1 MNTEIKKALEDYGN
15 AMSAYSLARQNTIKC
30 ELEERATRKAVV
42 LARENLHAVERD
54 ELGF

>member
-1 MNTEIKKALEDYGN
+1 MNPEIQKALEDYGH

-30 ELEERATRKAVV
+30 ELEERAKRKAVV